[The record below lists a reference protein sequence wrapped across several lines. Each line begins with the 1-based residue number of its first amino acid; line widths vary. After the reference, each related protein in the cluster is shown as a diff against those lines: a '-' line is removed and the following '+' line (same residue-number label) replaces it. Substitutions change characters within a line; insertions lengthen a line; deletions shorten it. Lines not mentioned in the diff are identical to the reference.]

1 MSRFE
6 GSFSATLK
14 SMREDRDSEPGLFQ
28 SGHETAGL
36 FAPLADRMRPED
48 FSDFVG
54 QDEIIAPGRPLR
66 RAIESD
72 TLSSVILWGPPG
84 SGKTTLAR
92 IIARCTKAEFVAFS
106 AVTSGIPELRRII
119 KAAEQR
125 LALRRQRT
133 ILFVDELHRFN
144 KAQQDAFLPH
154 VERGTIILLGATTE
168 NPSFEVIAPLLS
180 RSMVVVLKPLSDE
193 AIGQIL
199 DRALTDAARGLGK
212 FTVDLTPGAR
222 GRLIGFGNG
231 DARVAL
237 TALEFV
243 VRQTPP
249 GANGRVRIDE
259 QALEAAL
266 LKKALRYD
274 RAGEEHYN
282 LISAYIKSLRDSDA
296 DGALY
301 WLARM
306 LEGGEDPRFIARRMV
321 IFASEDIGNADPL
334 ALVIAT
340 AVFQA
345 VEFVGLPEAQI
356 NLAHGTTYL
365 ASRPKDN
372 ASYVALKEALQD
384 ARAFGNLEVPL
395 PLRNAV
401 TSLMRDLGYGEDYK
415 YVHDDPSAKTDQPHV
430 PDRLKGKRY
439 YRPKSI

>member
-1 MSRFE
+1 
-6 GSFSATLK
+6 
-14 SMREDRDSEPGLFQ
+14 MRADDEPEPDLFPRKQQASSE
-28 SGHETAGL
+28 T
-36 FAPLADRMRPED
+36 APLAERMRPRD
-48 FSDFVG
+48 FNEFLG
-54 QDEIIAPGRPLR
+54 QEEIVAPGRPLR

-72 TLSSVILWGPPG
+72 TLSSAILWGPPG

-92 IIARCTKAEFVAFS
+92 IIARRTKAEFVFFS
-106 AVTSGIPELRRII
+106 AVTSGLPELRRVV

-125 LALRRQRT
+125 RALGQRT
-133 ILFVDELHRFN
+133 ILFVDEIHRFN

-180 RSMVVVLKPLSDE
+180 RSMVVVLKPLSDD

-199 DRALTDAARGLGK
+199 DRAVADEPRGLGRYR
-212 FTVDLTPGAR
+212 VELAPEAR
-222 GRLIGFGNG
+222 RRLIGFGNG

-243 VRQTPP
+243 VTQTPP
-249 GANGRVRIDE
+249 AADGLVRIDE
-259 QALEAAL
+259 AALEAAL
-266 LKKALRYD
+266 LKKSLRYD

-296 DGALY
+296 DAALY

-306 LEGGEDPRFIARRMV
+306 LEGGEDPKFIARRMV

-334 ALVIAT
+334 ALVVAT
-340 AVFQA
+340 AVFRA
-345 VEFVGLPEAQI
+345 VETVGLPEAQI

-372 ASYVALKEALQD
+372 ASYVGLLEALED
-384 ARAFGNLEVPL
+384 ARALGNLEVPL
-395 PLRNAV
+395 HLRNAV
-401 TSLMRDLGYGEDYK
+401 TALMRELEYGKGYR
-415 YVHDDPSAKTDQPHV
+415 YVHEDPAAKTEQTHL
-430 PDRLKGKRY
+430 PDKLKGKRY
-439 YRPKSI
+439 YRPKKQ

>member
-1 MSRFE
+1 
-6 GSFSATLK
+6 
-14 SMREDRDSEPGLFQ
+14 MREDHDSEPDLFH
-28 SGHETAGL
+28 SGQDAADA
-36 FAPLADRMRPED
+36 FAPLAERMRPRD
-48 FSDFVG
+48 FKDFLG

-72 TLSSVILWGPPG
+72 TLSSLLLWGPPG

-92 IIARCTKAEFVAFS
+92 IIARRTKAEFVFFS
-106 AVTSGIPELRRII
+106 AVTSGVPELRRVI

-125 LALRRQRT
+125 RALHRQRT
-133 ILFVDELHRFN
+133 ILFVDEIHRFN

-193 AIGQIL
+193 AMGRII
-199 DRALTDAARGLGK
+199 DRALADAERGLGQFK
-212 FTVDLTPGAR
+212 AELSTDAR
-222 GRLIGFGNG
+222 RRLIGFGNS

-243 VRQTPP
+243 VSQTPAGP
-249 GANGRVRIDE
+249 NGRVRIDE
-259 QALEAAL
+259 QALDTAL

-340 AVFQA
+340 AVFHA

-372 ASYVALKEALQD
+372 ASYVGLLEALQD

-395 PLRNAV
+395 HLRNAV
-401 TSLMRDLGYGEDYK
+401 TSLMRDLGYGQGYK
-415 YVHDDPSAKTDQPHV
+415 YVHEDPSAKSDQTHLPE
-430 PDRLKGKRY
+430 RLAGKRY
-439 YRPKSI
+439 YRPKSW

>member
-1 MSRFE
+1 MPDEPSAQDDLFLTRPSRPR
-6 GSFSATLK
+6 GPDPS
-14 SMREDRDSEPGLFQ
+14 
-28 SGHETAGL
+28 
-36 FAPLADRMRPED
+36 APLADRMRPDD

-54 QDEIIAPGRPLR
+54 QDQIIAPGRPLR

-106 AVTSGIPELRRII
+106 AVTSGIPDLRRII

-125 LALRRQRT
+125 RALRRQRT

-180 RSMVVVLKPLSDE
+180 RSMVVVLTPLSDE

-199 DRALTDAARGLGK
+199 DRALADAERGLGQ
-212 FTVDLTPGAR
+212 FTVDLTPDAR
-222 GRLIGFGNG
+222 RRLIGFGNG

-243 VRQTPP
+243 VSQTLP

-259 QALEAAL
+259 QALETAL

-372 ASYVALKEALQD
+372 ASYIALKEALQD

-401 TSLMRDLGYGEDYK
+401 TSLMRDLGYGQDYK
-415 YVHDDPSAKTDQPHV
+415 YVHDDPSAKSDQTHL

>member
-1 MSRFE
+1 MPDEPSAQDDLFLTRPSRPR
-6 GSFSATLK
+6 GPDPS
-14 SMREDRDSEPGLFQ
+14 
-28 SGHETAGL
+28 
-36 FAPLADRMRPED
+36 APLADRMRPDD

-54 QDEIIAPGRPLR
+54 QDQIIAPGRPLR

-125 LALRRQRT
+125 RALRRQRT

-180 RSMVVVLKPLSDE
+180 RSMVVVLTPLSDE

-199 DRALTDAARGLGK
+199 DRALADAERGLGQ
-212 FTVDLTPGAR
+212 FTVDLTPDAR
-222 GRLIGFGNG
+222 RRLIGFGNG

-243 VRQTPP
+243 VSQTLP

-259 QALEAAL
+259 QALETAL

-372 ASYVALKEALQD
+372 SSYIALKEALQD

-401 TSLMRDLGYGEDYK
+401 TSLMRDLGYGQDYK
-415 YVHDDPSAKTDQPHV
+415 YVHDDPSAKTDQTHL

>member
-1 MSRFE
+1 MPDEPSAQDDLFLTRPSRPR
-6 GSFSATLK
+6 GPDPSV
-14 SMREDRDSEPGLFQ
+14 
-28 SGHETAGL
+28 
-36 FAPLADRMRPED
+36 PLADRMRPDD

-54 QDEIIAPGRPLR
+54 QDQIIAPGRPLR

-106 AVTSGIPELRRII
+106 AVTSGIPDLRRII

-125 LALRRQRT
+125 RALRRQRT

-180 RSMVVVLKPLSDE
+180 RSMVVVLTPLSDE

-199 DRALTDAARGLGK
+199 DRALADAERGLGQ
-212 FTVDLTPGAR
+212 FTVDLTPDAR
-222 GRLIGFGNG
+222 RRLIGFGNG

-243 VRQTPP
+243 VSQTLP

-259 QALEAAL
+259 QALETAL

-306 LEGGEDPRFIARRMV
+306 LEGGEDPRFIARRRV
-321 IFASEDIGNADPL
+321 IIASEDIGNADPL

-372 ASYVALKEALQD
+372 ASYIALKEALQD

-401 TSLMRDLGYGEDYK
+401 TSLMRDLGYGQDYK
-415 YVHDDPSAKTDQPHV
+415 YVHDDPSAKSDQTHL

>member
-1 MSRFE
+1 MPDEPSAQDDLFLTRPSRPR
-6 GSFSATLK
+6 GPDPS
-14 SMREDRDSEPGLFQ
+14 
-28 SGHETAGL
+28 
-36 FAPLADRMRPED
+36 APLADRMRPDD

-54 QDEIIAPGRPLR
+54 QDQIIAPGRPLR

-125 LALRRQRT
+125 RALRRQRT

-180 RSMVVVLKPLSDE
+180 RSMVVVLTPLSDE

-199 DRALTDAARGLGK
+199 DRALADAERGLGQ
-212 FTVDLTPGAR
+212 FTVDLTPDAR
-222 GRLIGFGNG
+222 RRLIGFGNG

-243 VRQTPP
+243 VSQTLP
-249 GANGRVRIDE
+249 GANGRLRIDE
-259 QALEAAL
+259 QALETAL

-372 ASYVALKEALQD
+372 ASYIALKEALQD

-401 TSLMRDLGYGEDYK
+401 TSLMRDLGYGQDYK
-415 YVHDDPSAKTDQPHV
+415 YVHDDPSAKSDQTHL